1 MQYRFVVNFGILS
14 MIFPNFVVYK
24 GCWVL
29 YEKYQKCFY
38 LAFLIALYVLFYACF
53 RFAAGVGLTVR
64 GQLSAEGGPE
74 ERIVFTSQGS
84 PGVQP
89 NRTVRLVDG
98 PTPHEGIVQVDV
110 TGNSFHLYL
119 VSHNCFL
126 NTLAIYLQS
135 YYSDSP
141 RISN

>member
-1 MQYRFVVNFGILS
+1 M
-14 MIFPNFVVYK
+14 
-24 GCWVL
+24 
-29 YEKYQKCFY
+29 
-38 LAFLIALYVLFYACF
+38 
-53 RFAAGVGLTVR
+53 R

-98 PTPHEGIVQVDV
+98 PTPHEGIVQVDA
-110 TGNSFHLYL
+110 TGNSLNLYL
-119 VSHNCFL
+119 VSHNYFL